1 MLSLMKNEFIKVT
14 WKKKSIFFMI
24 AFILLLSLL
33 TVSGYKSNEE
43 FKRQN
48 TPEAKLEYL
57 KSHKENL
64 IKEKNL
70 TKEKEY
76 IKDFQKDLENINKD
90 ILKLEAIIKSNVKE
104 DYWKITTKESIERKE
119 QMLKED
125 NISNTEKLREKRE
138 IERLNIL
145 LEKDIPPMEGEFNAF
160 NFIEIVVNEVLGY
173 FLLAVAIVL
182 FFSDIVSGECT
193 PPTLK
198 LLLVQPVSRGKILL
212 SKFLTSTIY
221 SLVFIYLIEFI
232 FFIIVG
238 SISSFGNAD
247 YPVFMGTIYKLNPL
261 VSDKSK
267 LLIEVINSTK
277 MIPIWKNT
285 LYLLLHQG
293 LFIVA
298 CSAFS
303 LLMSVITK
311 SNIGSLIFGVLSIII
326 TSILTALFKPLAK
339 LSHLFFFTYGPS
351 GDLFSGRLA
360 TIATNPNI
368 TIGNSIICLV
378 IWTIACYLISYII
391 FTKEDILI

>member
-125 NISNTEKLREKRE
+125 NISNTEKL
-138 IERLNIL
+138 
-145 LEKDIPPMEGEFNAF
+145 
-160 NFIEIVVNEVLGY
+160 
-173 FLLAVAIVL
+173 
-182 FFSDIVSGECT
+182 
-193 PPTLK
+193 
-198 LLLVQPVSRGKILL
+198 
-212 SKFLTSTIY
+212 
-221 SLVFIYLIEFI
+221 
-232 FFIIVG
+232 
-238 SISSFGNAD
+238 
-247 YPVFMGTIYKLNPL
+247 
-261 VSDKSK
+261 
-267 LLIEVINSTK
+267 
-277 MIPIWKNT
+277 
-285 LYLLLHQG
+285 
-293 LFIVA
+293 
-298 CSAFS
+298 
-303 LLMSVITK
+303 
-311 SNIGSLIFGVLSIII
+311 
-326 TSILTALFKPLAK
+326 
-339 LSHLFFFTYGPS
+339 
-351 GDLFSGRLA
+351 
-360 TIATNPNI
+360 
-368 TIGNSIICLV
+368 
-378 IWTIACYLISYII
+378 
-391 FTKEDILI
+391 